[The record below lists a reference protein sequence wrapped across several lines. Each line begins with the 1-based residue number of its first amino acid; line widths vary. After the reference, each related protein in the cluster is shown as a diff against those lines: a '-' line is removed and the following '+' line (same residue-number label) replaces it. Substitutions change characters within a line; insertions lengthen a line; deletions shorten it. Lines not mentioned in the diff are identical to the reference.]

1 MNFFDFT
8 YTEVEQNFEVDVVFT
23 FPSPHP
29 MQTFDTLRP
38 TVLVKEIG
46 FEAEIEW
53 LSMEPR
59 CLFRD
64 IYPVNGVRV
73 CLSRGTFT
81 LAKNSNG
88 APMFE
93 FAAPSGRLYGYT
105 KKEKLIDYNPE
116 TIPTLEE
123 LSASLKLL
131 YK

>member
-1 MNFFDFT
+1 MDA
-8 YTEVEQNFEVDVVFT
+8 VFT

-29 MQTFDTLRP
+29 MQIFHPRKP

-46 FEAEIEW
+46 FEGEMEW
-53 LSMEPR
+53 LSMEPSSMFGDV
-59 CLFRD
+59 L
-64 IYPVNGVRV
+64 PVDGVRV
-73 CLSRGTFT
+73 CLARGTFT
-81 LAKNSNG
+81 LANNSYG

-93 FAAPSGRLYGYT
+93 FVSHSGRLYGYI
-105 KKEKLIDYNPE
+105 KKEKLLDYNPE